1 MSRVTLF
8 CVPLPDQWRRME
20 RLKEITFANDTAQ
33 VIMKS
38 EATDQPINEDSM

>member
-1 MSRVTLF
+1 MSRVTLL

-20 RLKEITFANDTAQ
+20 RLKEITFANDTTQ

-38 EATDQPINEDSM
+38 EAADQPMNEEDL